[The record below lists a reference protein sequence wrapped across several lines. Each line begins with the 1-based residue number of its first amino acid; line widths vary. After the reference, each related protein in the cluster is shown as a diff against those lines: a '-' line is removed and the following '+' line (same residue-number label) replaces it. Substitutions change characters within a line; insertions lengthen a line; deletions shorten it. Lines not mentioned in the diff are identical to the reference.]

1 MRLLALLISAA
12 PIFAAD
18 AAKVWTAQELAG
30 RLEKAKPEAHQV
42 KGTSLEAF
50 KGYRMSANRRD
61 ASGIAELH
69 LKVDDIFVIESGEGT
84 LVTGGTIPGSKTT
97 APGEVRGEAI
107 AGGTRHKLSAGDF
120 VHIPA
125 NTPHQMLLEPGK
137 QITYAVVKVDA
148 R

>member
-1 MRLLALLISAA
+1 MKLITIVLCAA
-12 PIFAAD
+12 PLFAAD
-18 AAKVWTAQELAG
+18 AAKVWTSQEIADRLA
-30 RLEKAKPEAHQV
+30 KSKPEAHQV
-42 KGTSLEAF
+42 KGTSLEAY

-84 LVTGGTIPGSKTT
+84 LVTGGTIPASKTT
-97 APGEVRGEAI
+97 APGEMRGEAI
-107 AGGTRHKLSAGDF
+107 EGGTKHKVAAGDF

>member
-1 MRLLALLISAA
+1 MKLLPLILTATSSL
-12 PIFAAD
+12 AAD
-18 AAKVWTAQELAG
+18 AAKVWTSQEIAKRLAD
-30 RLEKAKPEAHQV
+30 AKPEAHQV

-69 LKVDDIFVIESGEGT
+69 KTVDDIFVIESGEGT
-84 LVTGGTIPGSKTT
+84 LVTGGTIPDAKTT
-97 APGEVRGEAI
+97 APGEVRGAAI
-107 AGGTRHKLSAGDF
+107 EGGTKHKVAAGDF

-125 NTPHQMLLEPGK
+125 NTPHQMLIESGK